1 MIKIT
6 TILLVLT
13 VVLALVHG
21 ALAAETPNATITPA
35 PTPVSAVFGFSEE
48 VVKGVQ
54 REGFT
59 IMQMVK
65 TPEYTA
71 SAIAVKPEIKMHSH
85 PDGNHVI
92 YIVNGSGTGIL
103 DGKSYALKPGTIV
116 HIPKGSIHNIKAEGG
131 EMQILDFARPPFDPA
146 KIEWITPTVTTTPG
160 ITQTPGEQPRA
171 VPAFSSPVIPI
182 AVVIGLVV
190 LLRYKRRT

>member
-6 TILLVLT
+6 AILLVLT
-13 VVLALVHG
+13 VALVHG

-35 PTPVSAVFGFSEE
+35 PTAVSAVFGFSEE

-71 SAIAVKPEIKMHSH
+71 SAIAVKEEIKMHMH

-92 YIVNGSGTGIL
+92 YIVNGSGIGIL
-103 DGKSYALKPGTIV
+103 DGRSYALKPGTIV
-116 HIPKGSIHNIKAEGG
+116 HIPKGSTHNIKAEGG

-160 ITQTPGEQPRA
+160 ITPGVSPRA

-190 LLRYKRRT
+190 LLRYKRRTLP